1 MPRGYND
8 TLGKRQNRKAFAMR
22 HHKPHLLKNLVG
34 CIAAAGCL
42 LIVAASATLAQSG
55 PPAGVGPP
63 GNNNPNLESRDREV
77 REGALRSAEM
87 DAAVGKRN
95 QQRVEAV
102 VVQVKEDFAHLQIV
116 RNEIA
121 RNLVARKPLDY
132 HLISDQTAEINKR
145 ANRLKIYMMPRAPE
159 DKEKEQKN
167 LADQHPTRAARVG
180 TPQLNGADMT
190 GALVKLC
197 KLVDSFVENPALKNE
212 VNAQQLDKVKADKAR
227 ADSDLLGIVELS
239 ESIQKGAESL
249 KKTPQ

>member
-1 MPRGYND
+1 
-8 TLGKRQNRKAFAMR
+8 MR
-22 HHKPHLLKNLVG
+22 CNKPQRLTNFVG

-42 LIVAASATLAQSG
+42 LIVAASATLAQGG

-63 GNNNPNLESRDREV
+63 GNNNPNLETRGREI

-87 DAAVGKRN
+87 DAAVEKRN

-102 VVQVKEDFAHLQIV
+102 VVQVKEDFTHLQIV

-145 ANRLKIYMMPRAPE
+145 ANRLKIYMMARAPE

-167 LADQHPTRAARVG
+167 PPDEHPTRAARVG
-180 TPQLNGADMT
+180 TPQLNSGDMT
-190 GALVKLC
+190 GALVRLC
-197 KLVDSFVENPALKNE
+197 KLIDSFVENPALKNE
-212 VNAQQLDKVKADKAR
+212 VDAQQLDKAKADKAR
-227 ADSDLLGIVELS
+227 ADSDLLSIVELS
-239 ESIQKGAESL
+239 NDLQKSAESL
-249 KKTPQ
+249 KKAPK